1 MITLKS
7 FKLRLE
13 MPATQQAN
21 LTLVRLLSKF
31 FLSQILNLV
40 AVTQQ
45 SYKMQKY
52 IYLYISI
59 SNVVFCHLIQ
69 LITAISQ
76 Y

>member
-1 MITLKS
+1 MGQNYMITLKS
-7 FKLRLE
+7 FKFRLE
-13 MPATQQAN
+13 MPATQQAS

-52 IYLYISI
+52 ILTYIYI
-59 SNVVFCHLIQ
+59 
-69 LITAISQ
+69 
-76 Y
+76 